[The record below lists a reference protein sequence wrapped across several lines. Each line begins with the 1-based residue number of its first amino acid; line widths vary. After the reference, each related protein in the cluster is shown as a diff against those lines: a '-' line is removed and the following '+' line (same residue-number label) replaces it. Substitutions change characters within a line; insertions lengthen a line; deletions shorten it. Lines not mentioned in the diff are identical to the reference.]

1 MPPQKR
7 KEGDSGLDPVIDKKG
22 RVESTRQRSR
32 ASSAK
37 YCATQPEVRERRRIQ
52 TAQRRAAKKAHKR
65 QWDPPKK
72 TRNDTQDEAAAS
84 GSVLAT
90 ESSQAPAASPEVHST
105 QDELVDSDVAF
116 HTAAPA
122 ETPSQSSMGR
132 PKRKIQHKL
141 GGSDAVSYTAAPAQN
156 LSQPSIGRPKR
167 KSEVYRIQEESLDDD
182 VSDPDVGEDS
192 TRASTPEDEEYHPS
206 LERAERQRGQHRK
219 AVAKYYASR
228 PEVREKREIQAVE
241 RRAAKKA
248 HWRQRDPPKKPKSS
262 THVVSS
268 SAPPTEVSHASTTGL
283 HDIRHELPDSDIDN
297 ASTAAPAQDLSQSP
311 TSRPKRKVLRAPAPT
326 EELSQSSTGRPKRK
340 LKVHQ
345 MQEQGKP
352 DDVMDLDVASGG
364 NGYDPGPELE
374 RGEQAKAQRRRSS
387 RKYYARYTV
396 SCRRIRVRFDGY
408 FSHPEVREKKRVYMA
423 EKRAAIK
430 ARRRQW
436 DPPKKPKSSTHVAPS
451 SAPPT
456 KVAHASTAGLDDMQ
470 PELADSNHTA
480 STAAPAENLSQS
492 ATDRPK
498 RKLKVHQMQEQAFY
512 DSDVAS
518 DAHHATDLPVAPGYG
533 PGAELEWYVLTKSV
547 NQTAS
552 AEQFSVEQ
560 TRLAQR
566 RKSSRKYY
574 ASHPEVRERKRV
586 YMAQKRAA
594 IKARRRQWDPPKK
607 PKATTQAGPPIS
619 SAAAGYSSG
628 MTQVGSSG
636 ERDWELMSHEG
647 SDAEDV
653 VVGGNTALTGVYCWN
668 V

>member
-7 KEGDSGLDPVIDKKG
+7 KEGDSGLDPVIDEKG
-22 RVESTRQRSR
+22 RVESTRERSR

-37 YCATQPEVRERRRIQ
+37 YYATHPEVRERRRIQ
-52 TAQRRAAKKAHKR
+52 MAQRRAAKKAHKR

-84 GSVLAT
+84 GSVLANT

-105 QDELVDSDVAF
+105 QDELVDSDVVF

-132 PKRKIQHKL
+132 PKRKIPHKL
-141 GGSDAVSYTAAPAQN
+141 GGSDAASHTAAPAQN
-156 LSQPSIGRPKR
+156 LSQSSIGRPKR
-167 KSEVYRIQEESLDDD
+167 KSKVHRIQEESLDDD
-182 VSDPDVGEDS
+182 VSDSDVGEDS

-206 LERAERQRGQHRK
+206 LQRAERQRAQHRK
-219 AVAKYYASR
+219 AVAKYYASH
-228 PEVREKREIQAVE
+228 PEVREKRDIQAVE

-248 HWRQRDPPKKPKSS
+248 YRRQWDPPKKPKSS
-262 THVVSS
+262 THVASS

-283 HDIRHELPDSDIDN
+283 HDIQHELADSDIDN
-297 ASTAAPAQDLSQSP
+297 VASTATPAQDLSHHLLA
-311 TSRPKRKVLRAPAPT
+311 VLCAAPPT

-345 MQEQGKP
+345 MQEQGNS
-352 DDVMDLDVASGG
+352 DDAMDLDVVSGG

-374 RGEQAKAQRRRSS
+374 RGEQAKAQRRRLS
-387 RKYYARYTV
+387 RKYYARYT
-396 SCRRIRVRFDGY
+396 SQCDTFYGE
-408 FSHPEVREKKRVYMA
+408 S
-423 EKRAAIK
+423 RAAIK

-456 KVAHASTAGLDDMQ
+456 KVAHTSTAGLDDMQ
-470 PELADSNHTA
+470 PELAGSDHAA
-480 STAAPAENLSQS
+480 STAVPAENLSQS
-492 ATDRPK
+492 AMDRPK
-498 RKLKVHQMQEQAFY
+498 RKLKEHRMQEQAFY
-512 DSDVAS
+512 DSNVAS
-518 DAHHATDLPVAPGYG
+518 NAHHATDLPVAPGYD
-533 PGAELEWYVLTKSV
+533 PGAELEWYVLTKSA

-560 TRLAQR
+560 ARLAQR

-574 ASHPEVRERKRV
+574 ASHPEVREKKRV

-607 PKATTQAGPPIS
+607 PKATTQAGPPIL
-619 SAAAGYSSG
+619 SAAAEYSSG
-628 MTQVGSSG
+628 MTHQVGSSG